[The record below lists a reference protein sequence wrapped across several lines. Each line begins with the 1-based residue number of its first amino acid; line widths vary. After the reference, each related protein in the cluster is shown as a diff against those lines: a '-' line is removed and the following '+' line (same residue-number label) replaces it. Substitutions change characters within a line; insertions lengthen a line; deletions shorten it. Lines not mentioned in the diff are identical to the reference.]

1 VQASTR
7 ELTKLHAELEEVDEL
22 EETDE
27 LDKIDEF
34 EGPEVMVAVAEAEAE
49 A

>member
-7 ELTKLHAELEEVDEL
+7 ELTKLHAEL